1 MARRGA
7 GGRPRM
13 DGVVAHGSAR
23 EMSTCLAGGAEEG
36 AAEMEPE
43 LSGWCGAVGIFFR
56 VGCRVA
62 RTHNYCVDET
72 RSTFHFFYYSN
83 QQFTSQQWA
92 VIF

>member
-43 LSGWCGAVGIFFR
+43 LSGWCGAVGICFKDR
-56 VGCRVA
+56 MQSSKDTELLCG
-62 RTHNYCVDET
+62 
-72 RSTFHFFYYSN
+72 
-83 QQFTSQQWA
+83 
-92 VIF
+92 